1 MRVQAENSVF
11 RAAEIVDNETKV
23 IKQSQRNINSLADS
37 ELNQHNITPD
47 LADQITKIKE
57 KTAELALKGNSELV
71 EGMQAVTDWLSS

>member
-1 MRVQAENSVF
+1 LRVQAENSVF

-23 IKQSQRNINSLADS
+23 IKQSQRNINRLADS

-71 EGMQAVTDWLSS
+71 EGMQAVTD